1 MIEIMIVTVVV
12 VVIVVVVVV
21 VGRRGSAGSG
31 GSGGCGGSGVVAV
44 VAVVAVAVAVAVVVA
59 VSFSFYSQ
67 LGSPS
72 HASDFCCQDDSR
84 PGCRVTARTHVHAQT
99 KTKVA
104 TAPQGQVVAWRH

>member
-12 VVIVVVVVV
+12 VVIVVGVVV

-31 GSGGCGGSGVVAV
+31 GSGGCGGSGV